1 MTRRKL
7 QPAGRGVAPMLILW
21 ASLGAASGF
30 LLWSLRV
37 EAAGAD
43 ALEASLRLYAS
54 SLLIGLLLSG
64 IALACLRRHSSAL
77 GWVSYAS
84 GVVYLGFGTALG
96 WSPLPAALAVSAA
109 AVIVFGRARWVVAA
123 EPPLLLAHVM
133 GTVSGL
139 YLFFHLREFLSAW
152 PAFREVLA
160 ALWMLLSRSGAA

>member
-1 MTRRKL
+1 MTRRAL
-7 QPAGRGVAPMLILW
+7 QPAGRPIAPMLILW

-43 ALEASLRLYAS
+43 AIEASLGLYAS
-54 SLLIGLLLSG
+54 SLMIGLLLSG
-64 IALACLRRHSSAL
+64 IALACLRALRGHSSAL
-77 GWVSYAS
+77 GLVSYAS

-96 WSPLPAALAVSAA
+96 WSLLPEVLAASAGA
-109 AVIVFGRARWVVAA
+109 LIVFGRTRWVVSA

-139 YLFFHLREFLSAW
+139 YLFFHFREFLSAW
-152 PAFREVLA
+152 PAFREVLQ
-160 ALWMLLSRSGAA
+160 ALWMLA

>member
-1 MTRRKL
+1 MTRRAL
-7 QPAGRGVAPMLILW
+7 QPAGRPIAPILILW

-43 ALEASLRLYAS
+43 AIEASLRLYAS
-54 SLLIGLLLSG
+54 SLMIGLLLSG
-64 IALACLRRHSSAL
+64 IALAGWRGHFSAL
-77 GWVSYAS
+77 GFVGYGS

-96 WSPLPAALAVSAA
+96 WSLLPAVLAASAA
-109 AVIVFGRARWVVAA
+109 ALIVCGRARWVVAA

-152 PAFREVLA
+152 PAFREVLQG
-160 ALWMLLSRSGAA
+160 LWMLV